1 MDWKLNSNNIGS
13 IQIFCKAAELESF
26 TAAANFLGVT
36 PAAVSRSIAR
46 IEERLGARLFARSTR
61 KIKLTDDGRLYFAEC
76 LQALR
81 QIEEVEN
88 LISGNL
94 GEPKGKLRISV
105 PTTYGHCRVMPVLVR
120 YRKLYP
126 QVDLEINIS
135 NKNIDFVEEGY
146 DLAIRLGQPKDSR
159 LIARKLESAY
169 LGVYASAEYLRQ
181 NGVPKSHQE
190 LEHHQIIQFIMPS
203 TGKCL
208 PWVFNDDG
216 QEIFYEF
223 ANPLAFSGDVLG
235 CMSYAAAGG
244 GFFQTYD
251 FVARQKQ
258 YAHMVEVLKPYRG
271 AHRIFSVVYQQNKMV
286 SAKVRAFIDLLVEE
300 CGA

>member
-26 TAAANFLGVT
+26 TAAANLLGVT

-61 KIKLTDDGRLYFAEC
+61 KIKLTDDGRLYFGEC

-105 PTTYGHCRVMPVLVR
+105 PTTYGHCRVMPVLVK

-135 NKNIDFVEEGY
+135 NKNID
-146 DLAIRLGQPKDSR
+146 LA
-159 LIARKLESAY
+159 
-169 LGVYASAEYLRQ
+169 
-181 NGVPKSHQE
+181 
-190 LEHHQIIQFIMPS
+190 
-203 TGKCL
+203 
-208 PWVFNDDG
+208 
-216 QEIFYEF
+216 
-223 ANPLAFSGDVLG
+223 
-235 CMSYAAAGG
+235 
-244 GFFQTYD
+244 
-251 FVARQKQ
+251 
-258 YAHMVEVLKPYRG
+258 
-271 AHRIFSVVYQQNKMV
+271 
-286 SAKVRAFIDLLVEE
+286 LV
-300 CGA
+300 